1 MADIRTANIA
11 KMVTKQAGRAKE
23 KVRNLTFF
31 YYKLI
36 GPFLDKIV
44 KKGATCECED

>member
-1 MADIRTANIA
+1 MAEIRTANIA

-31 YYKLI
+31 YELI
-36 GPFLDKIV
+36 GPFLDKQ
-44 KKGATCECED
+44 

>member
-23 KVRNLTFF
+23 KVRKFTLFL
-31 YYKLI
+31 LI
-36 GPFLDKIV
+36 
-44 KKGATCECED
+44 